1 MAHLMAENYK
11 ADMRRHRT
19 QCLRKRIDDLL
30 SNRQLLAIALE
41 KKNTYG
47 EFIDYSFIWSD
58 VKYLFMGNPDGDF
71 KYLDRLVTKLNKI
84 IDDDIL
90 DRTRKREE
98 QTAV

>member
-1 MAHLMAENYK
+1 
-11 ADMRRHRT
+11 
-19 QCLRKRIDDLL
+19 
-30 SNRQLLAIALE
+30 
-41 KKNTYG
+41 
-47 EFIDYSFIWSD
+47 
-58 VKYLFMGNPDGDF
+58 MGNPDGDF